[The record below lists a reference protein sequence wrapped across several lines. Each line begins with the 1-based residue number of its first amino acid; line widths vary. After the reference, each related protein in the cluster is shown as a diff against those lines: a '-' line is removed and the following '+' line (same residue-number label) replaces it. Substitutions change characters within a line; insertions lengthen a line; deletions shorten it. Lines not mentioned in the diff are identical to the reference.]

1 MNNRKTSS
9 LRSIA
14 VSLCLLVAPM
24 PTASQTAGLFMQ
36 SSAIFAQGS
45 SASLSGQELLKLHA
59 AGKFEEARSK
69 ALLRIQDVKDDI
81 DAFVSL
87 SWSLVALRRYSEA
100 ETWAR
105 RGFAIKADPRLAQ
118 AIGEASYYLGKNENA
133 LEMLQEYIASYPE
146 GLRAGLSYYLCG
158 ELYIRLAKYMH
169 ADIAFSAALRYN
181 PSNPI
186 WWTRMGWARENAK
199 RYLQA
204 LSAYEH
210 ALAINPNF
218 ADAVEGRKR
227 IQARMQG

>member
-1 MNNRKTSS
+1 MFLAAIFCLFITPTSIS
-9 LRSIA
+9 AQTASPFGQSIA
-14 VSLCLLVAPM
+14 A
-24 PTASQTAGLFMQ
+24 
-36 SSAIFAQGS
+36 FAQGAN
-45 SASLSGQELLKLHA
+45 ASVSGQELLKLHA
-59 AGKFEEARSK
+59 AGKFEEVRTK
-69 ALLRIQDVKDDI
+69 ALARIQDAKDDT
-81 DAFVSL
+81 DAYVGL

-105 RGFAIKADPRLAQ
+105 RGYALNADPRLAQ

-133 LEMLQEYIASYPE
+133 LQMLQEYIASYPE

-181 PSNPI
+181 PSNPV
-186 WWTRMGWARENAK
+186 WWTRMGWARENCK

-204 LSAYEH
+204 LSAYEQ
-210 ALAINPNF
+210 ALALNPNL
-218 ADAVEGRKR
+218 ADAVEGRRR

>member
-1 MNNRKTSS
+1 MNNSTLPAMTIIAALFFLALFPATVSAQSGGSYPQSVASFAQNSGSS
-9 LRSIA
+9 L
-14 VSLCLLVAPM
+14 P
-24 PTASQTAGLFMQ
+24 
-36 SSAIFAQGS
+36 
-45 SASLSGQELLKLHA
+45 GQELLKLNA
-59 AGKFEEARSK
+59 AGKFEEVRTK
-69 ALLRIQDVKDDI
+69 AIARIQEVKDDI
-81 DAFVSL
+81 DAYVGL
-87 SWSLVALRRYSEA
+87 SWSLVALRRYPEA

-105 RGFAIKADPRLAQ
+105 RGYAIKADPRLAQ

-133 LEMLQEYIASYPE
+133 LRMLQEYIASYPE

-186 WWTRMGWARENAK
+186 WWTRMGWARESAK

-204 LSAYEH
+204 LSAYEQ
-210 ALAINPNF
+210 ALSLNPNL